1 MANDLENTTRNISTS
16 EKTHAK
22 NQEHTH
28 IVNSLI
34 ASLGALYNPNN
45 PLITAAAM
53 LEFEESF
60 GELMQGVNAAYADEQ
75 AKVGAQ
81 IAAFKLVPR
90 RVSLIMKAAAAQGLA
105 SGFMTNLRSTAN
117 RINSIRVDKK
127 TPDTS
132 PATPPENPP
141 ETPPETPPAATPPV
155 STKSN
160 ISVSRR
166 SYAGI
171 LESLGLFDEQLKGNP
186 SFNPNEADY
195 KPAAISAWIE
205 SLRTNHNAALD
216 AKIAT
221 RSARNARNAYVYSQ
235 TEGIIIRM
243 NAIKAYVETILDK
256 NDPRL
261 KQLKKLRFVDYSR

>member
-1 MANDLENTTRNISTS
+1 MANDIENTTRKISTS

-45 PLITAAAM
+45 PLITSAAM
-53 LEFEESF
+53 LEFEETF
-60 GELMQGVNAAYADEQ
+60 GELMQGINAAYADEQ

-90 RVSLIMKAAAAQGLA
+90 RVNLIMKAAAAQGLTT
-105 SGFMTNLRSTAN
+105 GFMTNLRSTAN
-117 RINSIRVDKK
+117 RVNSVRVDKK

-132 PATPPENPP
+132 PQTPP
-141 ETPPETPPAATPPV
+141 ETPPETSSAATPPAAAIV
-155 STKSN
+155 N

-171 LESLGLFDEQLKGNP
+171 LESLGLFDEQLRGNP
-186 SFNPNEADY
+186 QFNPNEVDY

-205 SLRTNHNAALD
+205 SLRTTHNAALD
-216 AKIAT
+216 AKTAT
-221 RSARNARNAYVYSQ
+221 RTARNARNAYVYSQ

-261 KQLKKLRFVDYSR
+261 IQLKKLRFVNYSR